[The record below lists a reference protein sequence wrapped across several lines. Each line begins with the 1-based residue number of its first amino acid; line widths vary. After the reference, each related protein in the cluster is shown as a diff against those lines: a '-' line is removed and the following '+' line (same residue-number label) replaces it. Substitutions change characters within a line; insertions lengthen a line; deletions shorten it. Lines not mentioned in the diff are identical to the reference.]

1 MLASSA
7 LGTINVESD
16 LRGLNKF
23 ILDAI
28 RACDTGK
35 LKIGGLDS
43 VNDLPDRTILRGK
56 GWNVKANR
64 DKTGHSA

>member
-56 GWNVKANR
+56 G
-64 DKTGHSA
+64 